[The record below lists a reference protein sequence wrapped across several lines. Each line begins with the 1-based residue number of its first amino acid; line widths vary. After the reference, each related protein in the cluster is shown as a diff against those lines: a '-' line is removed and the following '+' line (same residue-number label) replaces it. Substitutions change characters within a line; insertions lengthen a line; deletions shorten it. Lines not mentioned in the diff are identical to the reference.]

1 MEDYNPSGAG
11 VTVFG
16 SVSVDVGK
24 AVQEQTTL
32 NLWVYTLEM
41 KRVSC
46 ERTRISENRFQH
58 VAQTRRG
65 ASQKRAEIMGDGEIQ
80 RLLRPAAQTRIRR
93 GQRRI
98 DRYRER
104 ADICGQALRHGMEKT
119 SDASINVLTCIQM

>member
-11 VTVFG
+11 VAVLG

-24 AVQEQTTL
+24 AAQEQTTL
-32 NLWVYTLEM
+32 NLWVYALEM

-46 ERTRISENRFQH
+46 KRTRVSENRFQH

-80 RLLRPAAQTRIRR
+80 RLFRAAAQTRIRR

-98 DRYRER
+98 DR
-104 ADICGQALRHGMEKT
+104 
-119 SDASINVLTCIQM
+119 